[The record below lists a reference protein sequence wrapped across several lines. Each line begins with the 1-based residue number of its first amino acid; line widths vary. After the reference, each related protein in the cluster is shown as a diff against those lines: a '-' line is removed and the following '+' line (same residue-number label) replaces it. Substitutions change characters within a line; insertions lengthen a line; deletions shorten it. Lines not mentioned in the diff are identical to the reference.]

1 MKTSTSPK
9 TERRLEPETQNQRA
23 LTPVN
28 FKLMAAAGVVIILG
42 FLLMLGPGSTDTE
55 FNPDIFSARR
65 TIIGPTL
72 AFLGFIFMGGAIM
85 FNKKSK
91 KQ

>member
-9 TERRLEPETQNQRA
+9 TERSLEPETQNQRA
-23 LTPVN
+23 LTPLN

-85 FNKKSK
+85 YNKKSK
-91 KQ
+91 K